1 MNTWAPISFHLLLSL
16 ALIAAVIGAVRRET
30 AAIALS
36 LIYFLLAGVIFISD
50 RRTKARKRTSI
61 SNLIKNNSSSFKKDI
76 EARLN
81 NADREIADYVEF
93 LCSFIDND
101 APEMRDYTLEIL
113 SAMPGRDFNNAPDEW
128 RKWHRFYKTGGGK
141 IRLTRKSAR
150 SNIKSGKKGRS

>member
-61 SNLIKNNSSSFKKDI
+61 SNLIKNKF
-76 EARLN
+76 
-81 NADREIADYVEF
+81 
-93 LCSFIDND
+93 
-101 APEMRDYTLEIL
+101 T
-113 SAMPGRDFNNAPDEW
+113 
-128 RKWHRFYKTGGGK
+128 
-141 IRLTRKSAR
+141 
-150 SNIKSGKKGRS
+150 